1 MDGKHTIFGKIVGG
15 LETLTEMEKIEV
27 DNKDCP
33 IEDIIIKTAQV
44 FVDPFHEAE
53 EQLALE
59 RTDEL
64 DRQRKESLEQQKKKQ
79 ANQPLKVYREGVGK
93 YLSSTVIK
101 ETNDGQSTSN
111 SALTGPV
118 IKKKKPVK
126 GGFGDFSSW

>member
-1 MDGKHTIFGKIVGG
+1 M
-15 LETLTEMEKIEV
+15 ETLTEMEKIEV

-59 RTDEL
+59 RTEEL
-64 DRQRKESLEQQKKKQ
+64 ERQRKEGLEQQKKKQ
-79 ANQPLKVYREGVGK
+79 ANQTLKVYRQGVGK

-101 ETNDGQSTSN
+101 DTNNEQGTS
-111 SALTGPV
+111 SASSSSGPV

>member
-1 MDGKHTIFGKIVGG
+1 M
-15 LETLTEMEKIEV
+15 ETLTEMEKIEV

-59 RTDEL
+59 RTEEL
-64 DRQRKESLEQQKKKQ
+64 ERQRKEGLEQQKKKQ
-79 ANQPLKVYREGVGK
+79 ANQTLKVYRQGVGK
-93 YLSSTVIK
+93 YLRSTVIK
-101 ETNDGQSTSN
+101 DTNNEQGTS
-111 SALTGPV
+111 SASSSSGPV

>member
-1 MDGKHTIFGKIVGG
+1 M
-15 LETLTEMEKIEV
+15 ETLNEMEKIEV

-44 FVDPFHEAE
+44 FVDPFNEAE

-64 DRQRKESLEQQKKKQ
+64 ERQRKEGLEQQKKKQ
-79 ANQPLKVYREGVGK
+79 ANQTLKVYRQGVGK

-101 ETNDGQSTSN
+101 ETNDGQSTSTASSSN
-111 SALTGPV
+111 SGPV
-118 IKKKKPVK
+118 IKKKKPIK